1 MLDSLFKSNNFL
13 EGFSRFSMH
22 TVTSL
27 NNALSFLL
35 SCLYAFYFSS
45 LLALG
50 RTSSVLNRRGKKKC
64 WSCHSF
70 TFKHKV
76 SYRFAWTQ
84 FVENYIEEVA
94 FNVQFAY
101 PFSFFNKKY
110 WILSNTLSS
119 SVEIIIWFSLKV
131 CWYGEAYCLIFL
143 IFEPNLYFQDKS

>member
-94 FNVQFAY
+94 FNV
-101 PFSFFNKKY
+101 
-110 WILSNTLSS
+110 
-119 SVEIIIWFSLKV
+119 
-131 CWYGEAYCLIFL
+131 
-143 IFEPNLYFQDKS
+143 